1 MSNIVGDYTAQQMRN
16 LILKFYPG
24 GYTPST
30 FGNVVL
36 NWQTRASYSSTGN
49 IGAAIVAVG
58 NGPYQDEAY
67 TYLKYCE
74 EYVVGY
80 SQYGVQILKGR
91 CYYGGIRDLAASY
104 IIWAKPVYSDTS
116 NLAAQIGRVFIE
128 DFPAS
133 INVETP
139 ADLLAYI
146 KALTR
151 LEKDLPVLIHGL
163 DERFLPAQINAMII
177 SSLPAIINPIPP
189 VDLPAYIK
197 TWPMKHL
204 PANIYGWDE
213 LDLSAYL
220 YAMQKGDLPAVI
232 NVVPP
237 KDLGVILKGWVR
249 EATADLGAYILGLAY
264 GDLPAIIRSTY
275 LKDLPGYWY
284 AVQPQ
289 DLPAYIRGW
298 GEGNLT
304 ASLIGV
310 YGAYDLRATIIAT
323 ENYKNLIARIKAV
336 IATDVPKDLPAIIR
350 GWYAYDISAYI
361 KAIMSVDLSAYINS
375 IGQISDL
382 SATIIPKTIR
392 LTSVLDVITMN
403 HLDLSAVINPYCMY
417 TGFKNLSSYIRAI
430 YKSDLWA
437 VILGKKYAT
446 VEVNLS
452 AKVGYADTYSF
463 IDKLPIS
470 LYITAD
476 SYRYID
482 KLPLII
488 KIFNGMRSLSAS
500 ILGTMMYSDLPVS
513 ITGDYLQ
520 PHDFE
525 NTKNKDR
532 VYTRTYAGFFESLKL
547 VEISFKSIV
556 RDYFYSEAGATA
568 WKVYRPDKWIVN
580 IESYVPQNL
589 AINVKRKLFR
599 FKYLNDV
606 SQYNSVDEAV
616 RDVIDYVTG
625 EIYNDISA
633 RITPHGGYL
642 NLFARV
648 AGRGVTSTNENL
660 QANIV
665 GEATGTVVVGTGEG
679 IEIF

>member
-1 MSNIVGDYTAQQMRN
+1 MAIVGDYTAQQMRN

-24 GYTPST
+24 SYTPQT

-36 NWQTRASYSSTGN
+36 NWQTRASYSSSGN
-49 IGAAIVAVG
+49 LSAVISAMG
-58 NGPYQDEAY
+58 LYQDTTY

-80 SQYGVQILKGR
+80 GQYGVQILKGR

-104 IIWAKPVYSDTS
+104 IMWAKPVYSDTS
-116 NLAAQIGRVFIE
+116 DLPAQIGRVFIE

-146 KALTR
+146 KVLTR
-151 LEKDLPVLIHGL
+151 LEKDLPALIHGL
-163 DERFLPAQINAMII
+163 DERFLPAQINAMIT
-177 SSLPAIINPIPP
+177 SSLPATVSPVPP

-197 TWPMKHL
+197 TWPMEHL
-204 PANIYGWDE
+204 PASIYGWDE
-213 LDLSAYL
+213 LDLPAYL
-220 YAMQKGDLPAVI
+220 YAIQKGDLPAAI

-237 KDLGVILKGWVR
+237 KDLGMILRGWVR
-249 EATADLGAYILGLAY
+249 EATADLGAYIFGFAY
-264 GDLPAIIRSTY
+264 EDLPAIIRATY

-298 GEGNLT
+298 AEGNLT

-310 YGAYDLRATIIAT
+310 YGAYDLRATITAT
-323 ENYKNLIARIKAV
+323 ENYKDLIARIKAV
-336 IATDVPKDLPAIIR
+336 IATEVPRNLPASII
-350 GWYAYDISAYI
+350 GWYAYNLGAYI
-361 KAIMSVDLSAYINS
+361 KPTMSVDLSAYIS
-375 IGQISDL
+375 STGQISDL
-382 SATIIPKTIR
+382 TATIISKTIR
-392 LTSVLDVITMN
+392 LTSVLDVITMS
-403 HLDLSAVINPYCMY
+403 HLDLSAVINPSCIY
-417 TGFKNLSSYIRAI
+417 TSFKNLSSYIRCI

-437 VILGKKYAT
+437 TILGKKYDT
-446 VEVNLS
+446 TSVNLI
-452 AKVGYADTYSF
+452 AKVGYADTYSY
-463 IDKLPIS
+463 IDKLPLSIIIS
-470 LYITAD
+470 AD

-482 KLPLII
+482 KLPLIV
-488 KIFNGMRSLSAS
+488 KIFNGMRSLTAS
-500 ILGTMMYSDLPVS
+500 IIGTMMYSDLPVS

-556 RDYFYSEAGATA
+556 KDYFYSEAGATA

-580 IESYVPQNL
+580 IESYIPQNL
-589 AINVKRKLFR
+589 SINVKRKLFR
-599 FKYLNDV
+599 FKHLNDI
-606 SQYNSVDEAV
+606 SIYGSIDEAV
-616 RDVIDYVTG
+616 RDAIDYVTG
-625 EIYNDISA
+625 EIYSDISA
-633 RITPHGGYL
+633 RVNSHGGFL

-648 AGRGVTSTNENL
+648 SGRGTTSTNEDL
-660 QANIV
+660 QASITGDSTGKVIV
-665 GEATGTVVVGTGEG
+665 GKEPGGV
-679 IEIF
+679 EIF